1 MISFPAQVRLLLGK
15 DLRIEARGRQTIG
28 VVVVLGVL
36 IMVVLGLGLGAG
48 RPVDGFAASAILW
61 VAYLFGG
68 VLCFE
73 RTMAWERHDD
83 ALAGLLAAPISR
95 TAIFAAKLLANI
107 LLMAALA
114 IIVTPAAVTLFRF
127 DLSAAFAPFVVV
139 MALGMLGFAAV
150 GTLFAAAVSSSRLQG
165 GLLAMLVFPLCLP
178 IVIMSTQILR
188 RAFETQP
195 DLWTF
200 ATGGGLLTLVVADVI
215 YLTASW
221 IVFEIVLEPS

>member
-1 MISFPAQVRLLLGK
+1 MISFPAQVTLLLGK

-95 TAIFAAKLLANI
+95 TAIFLAKLLANI

-114 IIVTPAAVTLFRF
+114 IIVTPAAVALFRF
-127 DLSAAFAPFVVV
+127 DLSAAFVPFVVV
-139 MALGMLGFAAV
+139 MACGMLGFAAV

-178 IVIMSTQILR
+178 IVIMSTQVLR

-195 DLWTF
+195 DLWTLLSE
-200 ATGGGLLTLVVADVI
+200 GGLLTLVISDVV

-221 IVFEIVLEPS
+221 IVFELVLEP

>member
-1 MISFPAQVRLLLGK
+1 MMPLGQQILLLLGK
-15 DLRIEARGRQTIG
+15 DLRIEARGRHTVG
-28 VVVVLGVL
+28 VVIILGIL

-48 RPVDGFAASAILW
+48 RPVDGFGASAILW

-95 TAIFAAKLLANI
+95 SAIYASKLIANI
-107 LLMAALA
+107 ALMFTLA
-114 IIVTPAAVTLFRF
+114 VVVTPVAIALFRF
-127 DLSAAFAPFVVV
+127 DLSEAPGSFALV
-139 MALGMLGFAAV
+139 MGLGMVGFASI

-178 IVIMSTQILR
+178 VVILSTQVMR
-188 RAFETQP
+188 HVFEQHESVMGSG
-195 DLWTF
+195 L
-200 ATGGGLLTLVVADVI
+200 ATLAAGDVI
-215 YLTASW
+215 YLAASW
-221 IVFEIVLEPS
+221 IVFELVLEP

>member
-1 MISFPAQVRLLLGK
+1 MMPYSRQVLLLLGK

-28 VVVVLGVL
+28 LVVILGVL

-48 RPVDGFAASAILW
+48 KPVGGFAASAILW

-83 ALAGLLAAPISR
+83 ALAGLLAAPLSR
-95 TAIFAAKLLANI
+95 SAIFTSKLVANVVLMFTLAVV
-107 LLMAALA
+107 
-114 IIVTPAAVTLFRF
+114 VTPAAVALFRF
-127 DLSAAFAPFVVV
+127 DISEAFGAFAAV
-139 MALGMLGFAAV
+139 MSLGMIGFAAI

-178 IVIMSTQILR
+178 IVIISTQVMR
-188 RAFETQP
+188 QVFESHL
-195 DLWTF
+195 DLWANLGQSGF
-200 ATGGGLLTLVVADVI
+200 ATLAAADLI
-215 YLTASW
+215 YLVASW
-221 IVFEIVLEPS
+221 IVFEVVLEP